1 MKIDGPTTART
12 VANPNPSGRR
22 KVGVPNKMSSARVE
36 RALREG
42 KRLPPENLLLVGADS
57 PLSLPKTRFEH
68 SDGVVR
74 QGLNARQCLRT
85 VRRAVCRAVA
95 SENFI
100 RRSGG
105 GNRLIHFVRQGGSQ
119 LSYDQR

>member
-57 PLSLPKTRFEH
+57 PWRPFAL
-68 SDGVVR
+68 
-74 QGLNARQCLRT
+74 C
-85 VRRAVCRAVA
+85 
-95 SENFI
+95 
-100 RRSGG
+100 
-105 GNRLIHFVRQGGSQ
+105 NRGPNL
-119 LSYDQR
+119 LALC